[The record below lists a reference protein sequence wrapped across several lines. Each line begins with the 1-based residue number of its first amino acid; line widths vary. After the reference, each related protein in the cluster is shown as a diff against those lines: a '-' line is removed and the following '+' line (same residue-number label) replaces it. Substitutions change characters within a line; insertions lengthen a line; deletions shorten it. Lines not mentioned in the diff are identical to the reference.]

1 MVIERYKLTTT
12 SLETQI
18 LNIMKGVVMILIF
31 QGRLKV

>member
-18 LNIMKGVVMILIF
+18 LNTMKDVVMILTF